1 MSTSADQLL
10 DELMRILN
18 YDNLNTRQLKVK
30 LFEASLRVKTLKEE
44 LVEAKSV
51 KETANRGNDILTA
64 ELTATKQKLHDA
76 GDRVD
81 MLEDIIDKKQQLIES
96 RGYSPS
102 LLVRKYN
109 SASLI
114 ESSGPYC
121 GGTAYVEADIISL
134 ESKLERAKR
143 DSEELDIENTK
154 LVETNH
160 SLELE
165 IEFLKTHQV
174 DYDLHQDLKI
184 RESILENDL
193 DHLTQLSIKQ
203 EKQIEKQQD
212 ILSELSREVGILKKE
227 AIQKENIIMD
237 QKSLIIQKNEVIE
250 ASGVCQAEKDLEIE
264 KLKNLVDEKDD
275 IIEYYFDPAH
285 FY

>member
-18 YDNLNTRQLKVK
+18 YDNLDNRQLKVK

-51 KETANRGNDILTA
+51 KETVNRGNDILTA

-81 MLEDIIDKKQQLIES
+81 MLEDIIDRKQQLIES
-96 RGYSPS
+96 RGYSPT
-102 LLVRKYN
+102 LLVKKYN

-143 DSEELDIENTK
+143 DSEELDIENTN
-154 LVETNH
+154 LVETNR

-184 RESILENDL
+184 RELTLESDL
-193 DHLTQLSIKQ
+193 DNLTKLSIKQ

-212 ILSELSREVGILKKE
+212 ILSELSREVDILKIE
-227 AIQKENIIMD
+227 VIQKEKIIMD
-237 QKSLIIQKNEVIE
+237 QKNIIVQKDEVVE
-250 ASGVCQAEKDLEIE
+250 AAGVRQVEKDLEIE
-264 KLKNLVDEKDD
+264 KLRNLVDDKDD
-275 IIEYYFDPAH
+275 IIDYFFDPSH